1 LPRWV
6 YFWLVSAVSRRVG
19 DEWHWRNTDD
29 RDNERGVPPA
39 DEHVRWHALWLAEV
53 YLPSTI
59 GGLIDGIERLG
70 WWESHK
76 DETVRDAVNAGRSG
90 RGGGSVVLPLLHRR
104 TRRGIF
110 RMTSW
115 DRDLPDGVEYVTG
128 HISYLTPSATVLIVG
143 FRFADSLSA
152 EIDQSLRRTY
162 RTFHKRTG
170 WYSSR
175 VMTPDFQ
182 RRDAVRAIEKRVMRD
197 ARTWVSDRMPGYFA
211 TDILSAAPATF
222 LVTTQKSL
230 PFVRTKEDHWWMS
243 QAGIEHSWNK
253 WTTGIKDLH
262 LYSRPRDDGPD
273 VLAGR
278 QSDIF
283 SDADYWKTFGH
294 EDVMWSLQYEIDTEL
309 GEVFALLAL
318 DGVLR
323 DGRRRLGALRDSL
336 AQTSASSSRQ
346 QLKSVKAQL
355 GTMSSDL
362 TSLTDEVERWP
373 EDRDFVLR
381 NVPEM
386 TNLGRGGDAKLLGDR
401 LVDWYAEDGRRV
413 RAFEAATRSLLVA
426 TAEIAAALENINLQ
440 RFVKWVSV
448 LALIVALVALAVAG
462 AGVAHDLGWLPGP
475 TPSPIH

>member
-1 LPRWV
+1 
-6 YFWLVSAVSRRVG
+6 
-19 DEWHWRNTDD
+19 
-29 RDNERGVPPA
+29 
-39 DEHVRWHALWLAEV
+39 
-53 YLPSTI
+53 
-59 GGLIDGIERLG
+59 
-70 WWESHK
+70 
-76 DETVRDAVNAGRSG
+76 
-90 RGGGSVVLPLLHRR
+90 
-104 TRRGIF
+104 
-110 RMTSW
+110 
-115 DRDLPDGVEYVTG
+115 
-128 HISYLTPSATVLIVG
+128 
-143 FRFADSLSA
+143 
-152 EIDQSLRRTY
+152 
-162 RTFHKRTG
+162 
-170 WYSSR
+170 
-175 VMTPDFQ
+175 
-182 RRDAVRAIEKRVMRD
+182 MRD